1 MCYYCYSSEMASIV
15 ISGGKHLS
23 GTINVNGAKNGALPL
38 LAASLLTTQPVQID
52 NVPQIK
58 DVKNILQILTG
69 MGAKASQE
77 GSRVSIQAKEIDPFR
92 LQNKVVGEL
101 RGSILLLGALL
112 GRFREAHLPQPGGDV
127 IGARPIDVHL
137 DALEQLGAKISR
149 RNNLV
154 HVDGRELKAGR
165 IVLQEFSVT
174 ATENIMMVAATLPGY
189 TIINIAANEP
199 HVVKLAEMLTA
210 MGAIVEGAGT
220 HTIRIKGRKNLKGAK
235 ISNTYDMLESG
246 LFILMAAATMSE
258 LKITNVPLEDLTLF
272 FKKLDEIG
280 IDYSCSGNTVEVSPA
295 PLKGFQLQ
303 TLPHPGIAT
312 DLQAPFSV
320 VATQAK
326 GASLIHDPMY
336 ESRFRHCDELVK
348 MGASI
353 TVCDPHRVIVDG
365 PTQLRGQHIKSLDIR
380 SGATLVLAGLVAKGQ
395 TIIDE
400 AEIIE
405 RGYADLVERLRAV
418 GADIKRMDES
428 DEKKLDWVAKL
439 SRRRN

>member
-1 MCYYCYSSEMASIV
+1 MSSIV
-15 ISGGKHLS
+15 ITGGKHLS
-23 GTINVNGAKNGALPL
+23 GTISVNGAKNGALPL
-38 LAASLLTTQPVQID
+38 LAASLLTRKPVQMD

-58 DVKNILQILTG
+58 DVKNIIQIMTG
-69 MGAKASQE
+69 MGVAASQQ
-77 GSRVSIQAKEIDPFR
+77 GDRVIVQAKDIDPFR
-92 LQNKVVGEL
+92 LPNKVVGEL
-101 RGSILLLGALL
+101 RGSILMLGALL
-112 GRFREAHLPQPGGDV
+112 GRFGEAHLPQPGGDV

-137 DALEQLGAKISR
+137 DALEQLGATISR

-154 HVDGRELKAGR
+154 HVDGRGLKAGR
-165 IVLQEFSVT
+165 VVLQEFSVT
-174 ATENIMMVAATLPGY
+174 ATENVMMVAATLPGY

-199 HVVKLAEMLTA
+199 HVVKLAEMLTM
-210 MGAIVEGAGT
+210 MGATVEGAGT
-220 HTIRIKGRKNLKGAK
+220 HTICIRGCENLKGAK
-235 ISNTYDMLESG
+235 VRNTNDMLEAG
-246 LFILMAAATMSE
+246 LFILMAAATKSE
-258 LKITNVPLEDLTLF
+258 LTITNVPLEDLTLF

-280 IDYSCSGNTVEVSPA
+280 IDYTCSEDTVKVHPA
-295 PLKGFQLQ
+295 PLKSFHLQ

-336 ESRFRHCDELVK
+336 ESRFRHCDELAK

-380 SGATLVLAGLVAKGQ
+380 SGATLVLAGIVAKGQ

-418 GADIKRMDES
+418 GADIKRVGES
-428 DEKKLDWVAKL
+428 DEKKLD
-439 SRRRN
+439 